1 MTAAPRDPFKFLDP
15 YTRADRDIFFGR
27 DRETE
32 ELYARLLAS
41 GLLLVYGVSGTGK
54 TSLVQCGLANKFEPA
69 DCLAITVRR
78 GANLLESLDA
88 ELARHALTPAP
99 PGAPLTK
106 RVRSLYLD
114 HFKPIHLIFDQLEE
128 LFIFGDREERR
139 AFGLALQELSSLERD
154 VRLIFV
160 VREEYLGAMTEFEP
174 LLPDLFR
181 SRIRIERMD
190 RFQAREAIEGPC
202 QRCGVTL
209 DPGVAEAVLTRLA
222 PAEATVELT
231 WLQVVMDRLY
241 RQAADQDPERPALT
255 LAGLAGLGRLDN
267 VLGRFLEEQLTALD
281 QPLAGEAVL
290 KALVSGDGT
299 RRPLSL
305 AAIAESATVRA
316 QGLTGEA
323 LPALIQ
329 RLIAARILSDRDEH
343 GNYELRHDSLARKV
357 WERMTAREKE
367 LQEIRQTIDIRF
379 RDYRRR
385 GLLLDAETLTYLA
398 PYEDSLFL
406 PPEQA
411 GFVKA
416 SREAAARKRRRW
428 LTLAFSTLILVLVVV
443 SGLGVYG
450 YLKAAEAE
458 RQAAEAMRKEK
469 DARHNLGFM
478 FLEKGERAR
487 DEHRFNEARVYALHA
502 LANFD
507 PQRSGLERAANIVLN
522 NPVYPPAFSSRS
534 SAQHEDRVFSVRFSP
549 DGRTLASGSYDNTI
563 RLWDL
568 ATGQERGRLA
578 GHTES
583 VLSVAYSPD
592 GRTLA
597 SGSWDQSI
605 RLWDLATGQ
614 ERARLE
620 GDTGP
625 VYSVAFSP
633 DGQTLAAGSADNTIR
648 LWDLGTDQVRAR
660 LMGHTDLVW
669 SVAFSPDGRTL
680 ASGSHDKTIRLW
692 DLATGQERAR
702 LAGDTDLVW
711 SVAFSPDGRTLAS
724 GSGGFGDESKDNT
737 VRLWDAATGQE
748 RARLAG
754 HTDRV
759 TSVAFSPN
767 GRTLASGSHD
777 KTIRLWDLATGQER
791 ARLAGHTDLVTSV
804 AFSPD
809 GRTLA
814 SGSDEHSI
822 RLWDL
827 AAGQER
833 APLAGHTDSVLSVAF
848 SPDGRTLASASG
860 DLLKA
865 TDNTVRLW
873 DLATD
878 QERARL
884 AGHSEPMESV
894 AFSPDGRTLASGS
907 HDKTIRL
914 WDLATGQERA
924 RLAGHTE
931 PVLSIAFSPDSRTL
945 ASGSTDRT
953 IRLWDLATG
962 QERVQLAGHTKPV
975 LSIAFSPDGRTLAS
989 GSTDRTIRLW
999 DLAAGQELARL
1010 LGHMGPVSSVAF
1022 SPDGRT
1028 LTSGSDDKTIRLW
1041 DLATDQERARL
1052 AGHTGRVFSIAFSP
1066 DGRTLASGS
1075 GHRTI
1080 RLWDLATCQE
1090 RAQLTGQANSIAFS
1104 PDGRTLA
1111 SGSGDNTIRLWD
1123 LEFLYDPRPLEEQVK
1138 DAEAQFGLR
1147 LVDLQLQPVPP
1158 DPAPDGAPAQ
1168 PPRWSP
1174 HNPLHWLP
1182 AAERG
1187 DRQAMLQ
1194 LGILYERVDDLPR
1207 AETWYRQAA
1216 DAGAPEAQDRLDF
1229 LNRRQAQRA
1238 ADAQAA
1244 GPTHPP
1250 AEDPP

>member
-78 GANLLESLDA
+78 GANLLEALDA

-139 AFGLALQELSSLERD
+139 AFGQALHDLASLERD

-202 QRCGVTL
+202 ERCGVTL
-209 DPGVAEAVLTRLA
+209 DPGVADEVLTRLA

-241 RQAADQDPERPALT
+241 RQAADQNPERPALT

-305 AAIAESATVRA
+305 AAIGDSATVRA

-367 LQEIRQTIDIRF
+367 LQEIRQTIDIRY

-406 PPEQA
+406 SPEQA
-411 GFVKA
+411 AFVKT
-416 SREAAARKRRRW
+416 SREAAARRRRW

-450 YLKAAEAE
+450 YLKAVEAE
-458 RQAAEAMRKEK
+458 QQAAEASQQRGKAEQKAAEAARKEK
-469 DARHNLGFM
+469 DARHNLGLV
-478 FLEKGERAR
+478 FLEKAERLLADR
-487 DEHRFNEARVYALHA
+487 HFNEARLYAYHA

-507 PQRSGLERAANIVLN
+507 PQRAGPKSATVTVLR
-522 NPVYPPAFSSRS
+522 NPVYPPAFVTNV
-534 SAQHEDRVFSVRFSP
+534 SADGSMSFSP
-549 DGRTLASGSYDNTI
+549 DGRTLASGSGDTI

-568 ATGQERGRLA
+568 ATGQEQAVLA
-578 GHTES
+578 GHTEQVTGVSFSPDGRTLASGSLDKTIRLWDLATGKEQVVLWGNTAGAGVTSMSFSPDGRTLAS
-583 VLSVAYSPD
+583 VSHNPTIQLWDLTTGKEQAMLWGHDAYAVTSVSFSPDGRTLASGSEDKTIRLWDLATGKERAVLTGHTDDVTSVSFSPD

-597 SGSWDQSI
+597 SGSWDNTI
-605 RLWDLATGQ
+605 RLWDLATGK
-614 ERARLE
+614 ERAVLA
-620 GDTGP
+620 GHTNL
-625 VYSVAFSP
+625 VYSVS
-633 DGQTLAAGSADNTIR
+633 
-648 LWDLGTDQVRAR
+648 
-660 LMGHTDLVW
+660 
-669 SVAFSPDGRTL
+669 FSPDGRTL
-680 ASGSHDKTIRLW
+680 ASGSWDNTIRLW
-692 DLATGQERAR
+692 DLATGKEQA
-702 LAGDTDLVW
+702 V
-711 SVAFSPDGRTLAS
+711 
-724 GSGGFGDESKDNT
+724 
-737 VRLWDAATGQE
+737 
-748 RARLAG
+748 LAG
-754 HTDRV
+754 HTE
-759 TSVAFSPN
+759 SV
-767 GRTLASGSHD
+767 
-777 KTIRLWDLATGQER
+777 
-791 ARLAGHTDLVTSV
+791 
-804 AFSPD
+804 
-809 GRTLA
+809 
-814 SGSDEHSI
+814 
-822 RLWDL
+822 
-827 AAGQER
+827 
-833 APLAGHTDSVLSVAF
+833 
-848 SPDGRTLASASG
+848 
-860 DLLKA
+860 
-865 TDNTVRLW
+865 
-873 DLATD
+873 
-878 QERARL
+878 
-884 AGHSEPMESV
+884 ESV

-907 HDKTIRL
+907 KDKTIRL
-914 WDLATGQERA
+914 WDLATGQEQA
-924 RLAGHTE
+924 VLATGRRIS
-931 PVLSIAFSPDSRTL
+931 LSFSPDGRL
-945 ASGSTDRT
+945 AAVAVSEDKT

-962 QERVQLAGHTKPV
+962 KERAVLAGHTESV
-975 LSIAFSPDGRTLAS
+975 DSVAFSPDGRTLAS
-989 GSTDRTIRLW
+989 GS
-999 DLAAGQELARL
+999 
-1010 LGHMGPVSSVAF
+1010 
-1022 SPDGRT
+1022 
-1028 LTSGSDDKTIRLW
+1028 
-1041 DLATDQERARL
+1041 
-1052 AGHTGRVFSIAFSP
+1052 
-1066 DGRTLASGS
+1066 
-1075 GHRTI
+1075 
-1080 RLWDLATCQE
+1080 
-1090 RAQLTGQANSIAFS
+1090 
-1104 PDGRTLA
+1104 
-1111 SGSGDNTIRLWD
+1111 
-1123 LEFLYDPRPLEEQVK
+1123 YD
-1138 DAEAQFGLR
+1138 
-1147 LVDLQLQPVPP
+1147 
-1158 DPAPDGAPAQ
+1158 
-1168 PPRWSP
+1168 
-1174 HNPLHWLP
+1174 
-1182 AAERG
+1182 
-1187 DRQAMLQ
+1187 
-1194 LGILYERVDDLPR
+1194 
-1207 AETWYRQAA
+1207 
-1216 DAGAPEAQDRLDF
+1216 
-1229 LNRRQAQRA
+1229 
-1238 ADAQAA
+1238 
-1244 GPTHPP
+1244 
-1250 AEDPP
+1250 